1 MKQLRIIMIG
11 IVAIFSLLPVSAQQI
26 SYSVSKIWGDGI
38 SHCAFSSLIR
48 YKGRYYCSFR
58 EGESHIFD
66 KNGKAEGK
74 VRILASDDGEKWES
88 VAFIGKEGIDLRD
101 PKLSV
106 MPDGRMMV
114 TIGGSVYRDRKL
126 EACIPHVMFTED
138 GKTFTNPE
146 PAILD
151 KKMTSKRDWI
161 WRVTW
166 HDGVGY
172 AVSYNKAP
180 EGDTNG
186 NELWL
191 VKTIDG
197 KKYEVITK
205 FTIDCYP
212 NESTVRFMPDGRM
225 AIMVRR
231 EAGDYRGW
239 WGVSKAPFTEWEW
252 KKMGMALGGP
262 DFIFLDDNRAVM
274 ASRNTSVPG
283 AAKTCIYKGNN
294 NGFFEEVICLPSGG
308 DNSYPGLLTS
318 GDELWVSY
326 YSGHE
331 GGNPSIYL
339 AKIPMSVFRK

>member
-26 SYSVSKIWGDGI
+26 SYSVSKIWGDGV
-38 SHCAFSSLIR
+38 SHCAFSSLVR

-138 GKTFTNPE
+138 GKTFSTPE

-191 VKTIDG
+191 VKTTDG
-197 KKYEVITK
+197 KKYDVITK

-239 WGVSKAPFTEWEW
+239 WGVSKAPYTEWEW
-252 KKMGMALGGP
+252 KKMGTFLGGP
-262 DFIFLDDNRAVM
+262 DFIVLDDEHIVAGGRTHLGHDA
-274 ASRNTSVPG
+274 RTSLFLG
-283 AAKTCIYKGNN
+283 TKDGKFNQTLI
-294 NGFFEEVICLPSGG
+294 LPSGG
-308 DNSYPGLLTS
+308 DTSYPGFVVV

-326 YSGHE
+326 YSMH
-331 GGNPSIYL
+331 NSKNASIHL
-339 AKIPMSVFRK
+339 AKIPLSVFGK